1 MCSVNK
7 ICQGNASGEMVRRK
21 FFYIKYIKDIIS
33 GMTMEDNKHK
43 LILDGN
49 AFYEIDLTCLN
60 KKKKKEKENP
70 NKKPSKKRQ
79 RN

>member
-1 MCSVNK
+1 M
-7 ICQGNASGEMVRRK
+7 
-21 FFYIKYIKDIIS
+21 KDK
-33 GMTMEDNKHK
+33 KHK
-43 LILDGN
+43 LILEGN